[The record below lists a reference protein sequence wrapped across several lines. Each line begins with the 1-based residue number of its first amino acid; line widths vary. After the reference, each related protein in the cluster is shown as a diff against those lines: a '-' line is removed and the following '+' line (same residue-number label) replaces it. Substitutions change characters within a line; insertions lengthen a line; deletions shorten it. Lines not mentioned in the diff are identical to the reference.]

1 MLFQSFFQVLESYNG
16 KPMDPHF
23 LTMIAIANIIYS
35 IVTGQRN
42 DYGDEYFNGYVRDM
56 TESFEILAE
65 SGIIMVFPF
74 LK

>member
-1 MLFQSFFQVLESYNG
+1 
-16 KPMDPHF
+16 MDPHF

-42 DYGDEYFNGYVRDM
+42 DYGDEYFNGYVREM